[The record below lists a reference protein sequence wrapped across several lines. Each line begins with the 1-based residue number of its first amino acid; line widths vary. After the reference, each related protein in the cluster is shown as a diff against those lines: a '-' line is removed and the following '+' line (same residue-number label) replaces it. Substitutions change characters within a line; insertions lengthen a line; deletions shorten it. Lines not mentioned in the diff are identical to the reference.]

1 MPMLRIT
8 VTDGEPRLHGA
19 TTPLSPTLRRALAE
33 DPGPVTVMVHGYKY
47 LPGHPKH
54 CPHRTIFARV
64 PSVTDPR
71 VVSWPRHL
79 GLRGQHGEG
88 LGISFGWM
96 ARGTIWDAHAEA
108 LVAGHA
114 LARLVAEIRRI
125 APARPVNLVAH
136 SLGAR
141 VALTAIGYGNPGA
154 VSRAVLLAAAEYA
167 GVACS
172 ALSGASGQATQV
184 LNVTSRENDLY
195 DFLLERLVPPTIPQ
209 DRMLGHGTPRLP
221 NLVTLQLDDPTSL
234 KTLRAAGF
242 PIAEPQ
248 RLVCHWSPYL
258 RAGVFPLYAAFLS
271 NDLPL
276 GRLRALLPETG
287 TPRWS
292 RILPRRPMRAPLA
305 LPAE

>member
-8 VTDGEPRLHGA
+8 VTDGKARLHGA
-19 TTPLSPTLRRALAE
+19 TAPLSPTLRRALAE

-47 LPGHPKH
+47 LPGHPRH
-54 CPHRTIFARV
+54 CPHDTIFARA

-71 VVSWPRHL
+71 VIGWPRHL
-79 GLRGQHGEG
+79 GLRGQQGEG
-88 LGISFGWM
+88 LGISFGWN

-108 LVAGHA
+108 AVAGEA
-114 LARLVAEIRRI
+114 LAHLLAEVRRH

-141 VALTAIGYGNPGA
+141 VALTAIACGRPGA
-154 VSRAVLLAAAEYA
+154 VTRAVLLAAAEYA
-167 GVACS
+167 GVARD
-172 ALSGASGQATQV
+172 ALTGASGRATQV

-195 DFLLERLVPPTIPQ
+195 DFLMERLVAPDKPN
-209 DRMLGHGTPRLP
+209 DRMLGHGNPALP
-221 NLVTLQLDDPTSL
+221 NLVTLQLDDAASL
-234 KTLRAAGF
+234 EALRTAGF

-258 RAGVFPLYAAFLS
+258 RAGVFPLYTAFLS
-271 NDLPL
+271 NTLPL
-276 GRLRALLPETG
+276 GRLRALLPEAG

-292 RILPRRPMRAPLA
+292 RILPRLPLRTPLG